1 DNAAAVGVATT
12 SAVVSGITSIIIA
25 DALFAVVFHILGV

>member
-1 DNAAAVGVATT
+1 
-12 SAVVSGITSIIIA
+12 VVSGITSIIIA